1 MHPYSRPLNVLRA
14 RTEPQILK
22 QGPLGCSSVVAQNQ
36 SVDDAFS
43 VRASYI
49 LDQPAWGNWTWE
61 ISSILWII
69 PIKLSFIMLYFFF
82 LPLIPFYSYFIIVRH
97 TPAFQA
103 LVCFICCPVFFF
115 FTCCCFIACKAL
127 GKHTLALSPLSLN
140 CKMNDKSVI
149 YAGICLFKSVFY
161 INRRVI
167 WQNDRTRDQISPI
180 KVREMCVR
188 RHRANMAAIQSRVC
202 LEDKAVYIPL

>member
-1 MHPYSRPLNVLRA
+1 MHPCCRPRNALRA
-14 RTEPQILK
+14 RTQPQILK
-22 QGPLGCSSVVAQNQ
+22 QGPHGRSSVVAQNQ

-115 FTCCCFIACKAL
+115 LRVAAL
-127 GKHTLALSPLSLN
+127 LHVKHLVNTLSLSLSSFI
-140 CKMNDKSVI
+140 K
-149 YAGICLFKSVFY
+149 L
-161 INRRVI
+161 
-167 WQNDRTRDQISPI
+167 QN
-180 KVREMCVR
+180 EW
-188 RHRANMAAIQSRVC
+188 
-202 LEDKAVYIPL
+202 